1 VLKDSFDLI
10 VVGRRDLV
18 FWNLDGSRL
27 KVFELKWLSLRF
39 KECDVEDGM

>member
-1 VLKDSFDLI
+1 VLKDSFNLI

-27 KVFELKWLSLRF
+27 KVFKLEWLSLRF
-39 KECDVEDGM
+39 KECDVKHRM